1 MKKLLALLLAMAM
14 VFSLAACGQEDEPA
28 GDNAA
33 TEAPAVDEKQ
43 TVTIWAWDPN
53 FNIAI
58 MEKAKDIYRVDN
70 PNVEF
75 EIVDMAKGDLEQ
87 KLHTN
92 LASGVTDDLPDI
104 VLIEDYNAKKY
115 LEAYPGSFEALTDKI
130 NYDNF
135 VDYKVELMTIDG
147 QVYGIPFDSG
157 VAGMYY
163 RTDILEAAGY
173 TSEDMQ
179 NITWAKFMEIGQ
191 AVADKTEFKMLA
203 TDPNDGGLIRIMLNG
218 TGSWYFDGEGNPTV
232 ANNPA
237 MVEAAAVYAEI
248 VNSDYV
254 KHTAGWG
261 EWVGS
266 VNSGD
271 VATITTGVWITGTVK
286 AGEGQEGLWNVA
298 PVPRLSVDGAVNASN
313 LGGSSWYVLSSSEEK
328 AATIDFLSTIYDAE
342 TPFYQEILVENGA
355 VASYIPSQ
363 SGEAYT
369 APDPFFKDQKLFE
382 DFGKWMQEIPAID
395 YGLYTYEADS
405 AIMKYMADVYSDKM
419 TPAEAMEAAEKQLSS
434 QIQ

>member
-157 VAGMYY
+157 DAGM
-163 RTDILEAAGY
+163 
-173 TSEDMQ
+173 
-179 NITWAKFMEIGQ
+179 
-191 AVADKTEFKMLA
+191 
-203 TDPNDGGLIRIMLNG
+203 
-218 TGSWYFDGEGNPTV
+218 
-232 ANNPA
+232 
-237 MVEAAAVYAEI
+237 
-248 VNSDYV
+248 
-254 KHTAGWG
+254 
-261 EWVGS
+261 
-266 VNSGD
+266 
-271 VATITTGVWITGTVK
+271 
-286 AGEGQEGLWNVA
+286 
-298 PVPRLSVDGAVNASN
+298 
-313 LGGSSWYVLSSSEEK
+313 
-328 AATIDFLSTIYDAE
+328 
-342 TPFYQEILVENGA
+342 
-355 VASYIPSQ
+355 
-363 SGEAYT
+363 
-369 APDPFFKDQKLFE
+369 
-382 DFGKWMQEIPAID
+382 
-395 YGLYTYEADS
+395 
-405 AIMKYMADVYSDKM
+405 
-419 TPAEAMEAAEKQLSS
+419 
-434 QIQ
+434 